1 MTDATTPRK
10 VKQLAKKNRWI
21 AGLLTLFITPAGY
34 LYTGRKKLALITLV
48 IWLPLIMAP
57 EDNDTLS
64 TLLGF
69 LIIGATVENVIAINR
84 AKAIAKE
91 LGVDVEQAEE
101 ISDLRI
107 ELLKLVQQKGP
118 VTMADCVIQ
127 TGQDVDEIRAV
138 LVKLE
143 SQDLVR
149 SGNRDSDGAVVYTI
163 V

>member
-1 MTDATTPRK
+1 MTDAANPRK
-10 VKQLAKKNRWI
+10 VKDLAKKNRWI

-34 LYTGRKKLALITLV
+34 LYTGRKKLALIALV

-64 TLLGF
+64 TILGF
-69 LIIGATVENVIAINR
+69 FIIGATVENVIAINR

-91 LGVDVEQAEE
+91 LGVDAEQAEE
-101 ISDLRI
+101 TS
-107 ELLKLVQQKGP
+107 P

-127 TGQDVDEIRAV
+127 TGQEIEAIRSM
-138 LVKLE
+138 LIKLE

-149 SGNRDSDGAVVYTI
+149 SSNRDSDGAVVYTI